1 LIKGL
6 FVPKPGGRVRQLARD
21 RKNEALLRFFGVF
34 ILVFAPLLILWQMP
48 KALGLGLLILIA
60 CWVGAGVLWQQ
71 GQKLLIRAKQAN
83 QGALGEEQIAELLG
97 TLEKQGW
104 EITYNLRL
112 KRWGDADAFLR
123 SPKSNYFVVDVK
135 SHKAGVFFDGTML
148 KRRYGKQVREFD
160 RNKDF
165 LKDMMGQASTLEEM
179 KGVVVQPIIC
189 FTQARLEKIN
199 WQKPIN
205 SVYVVQAN
213 NLLGLLDFLEE
224 KGVGSGN

>member
-1 LIKGL
+1 
-6 FVPKPGGRVRQLARD
+6 VPKAGSRVRQLARD

-34 ILVFAPLLILWQMP
+34 ILVLAPLFILWLIP

-83 QGALGEEQIAELLG
+83 QGAQGEEQIAKLLG
-97 TLEKQGW
+97 TLENQGW
-104 EITYNLRL
+104 EISYNLRL

-135 SHKAGVFFDGTML
+135 SHKAGVFFDGTVL

-165 LKDMMGQASTLEEM
+165 LKDMLGQASTLEEM
-179 KGVVVQPIIC
+179 KGVKLVQPIIC

-213 NLLGLLDFLEE
+213 NLLSLLDFLEA
-224 KGVGSGN
+224 KGVGSGE

>member
-1 LIKGL
+1 
-6 FVPKPGGRVRQLARD
+6 VPKAGGRVRQLARD
-21 RKNEALLRFFGVF
+21 RKNEALLRFLGVF
-34 ILVFAPLLILWQMP
+34 ILVFAPLLILWLIP

-60 CWVGAGVLWQQ
+60 CWVGASVLWQQ

-83 QGALGEEQIAELLG
+83 QGAQGEEQIAELLE

-135 SHKAGVFFDGTML
+135 SHKAGVFFDGTIL

-165 LKDMMGQASTLEEM
+165 LTDMRGQASTLEEM
-179 KGVVVQPIIC
+179 KGLALVQPIIC

-213 NLLGLLDFLEE
+213 NLLGLLDFLETE
-224 KGVGSGN
+224 GVGSGE

>member
-1 LIKGL
+1 
-6 FVPKPGGRVRQLARD
+6 VPKAGSRVRQLARD

-34 ILVFAPLLILWQMP
+34 ILVLAPLLILWLIP

-60 CWVGAGVLWQQ
+60 CWVGAGILWQQ

-83 QGALGEEQIAELLG
+83 QGAQGEEQIAKLLG
-97 TLEKQGW
+97 TLENQGW

-135 SHKAGVFFDGTML
+135 SHKAGVFFDGTVL

-165 LKDMMGQASTLEEM
+165 LKDMLGQASTLEEM
-179 KGVVVQPIIC
+179 KGVGLVQPIIC

-205 SVYVVQAN
+205 GVYVVQAN
-213 NLLGLLDFLEE
+213 NLLSLLDFLET
-224 KGVGSGN
+224 KGVGSGE